1 MIEQSPLRRAF
12 FLPQRLAAQGLKASH
27 WAQCPERETMPFKFN
42 ADGSIATTGE
52 GSGKRP
58 IYIYPDGR
66 EAAFDADAAVAAI
79 GRLNREAQGQRE
91 AKEAAQRRLR
101 AVGASVPA

>member
-1 MIEQSPLRRAF
+1 
-12 FLPQRLAAQGLKASH
+12 
-27 WAQCPERETMPFKFN
+27 MPFKFN

-52 GSGKRP
+52 GRAKRP
-58 IYIYPDGR
+58 IFIYPDGR

-101 AVGASVPA
+101 EGGGAVPA